1 MKKIVVIGDV
11 MIDRYYFSDIKRICP
26 EAPIPIASV
35 KNIQN
40 KLGGAANLSLN
51 INNLL
56 DNPSQL
62 ILISVLGDDE
72 ESKIIEKICLEN
84 NINTF
89 FIKDK
94 KRKTTVKNRIYS
106 NEYMIS
112 RFDIED
118 IHTIDSEIQNQIMN
132 YLSNQLKN
140 NIDYIVLSDYNK
152 GIFDDYFCN
161 FILNYCVENNIYSFV
176 DPKVNNYLRYQ
187 NSFLIKPN
195 LNETINIYSFIKEIK
210 KEYKNFDENYIQN
223 NIDII
228 LYELYNHL
236 KCKYIVCTRG
246 KEGMILYDNF
256 TKTIIKH
263 ENLNDII
270 VKDVTG
276 CGDVVFAVLI
286 TQFYKTKNLLNSIE
300 IANYI
305 GGISVQNIGTYI
317 CNKDDIE
324 KFNKKRD
331 EIIKLENKTLFF
343 KNNENMIFNFVV
355 NQIKKNIKI
364 KNIVFT
370 NGCFD
375 VLHLGHLELLKYS
388 KSLGDYLIVGLNSDS
403 SIKRLKG
410 DKRPIHNQDYRSKFL
425 SFFNFVDLI
434 IIFDE
439 DTPYKL
445 LEKIKPNILV
455 KGGDYTLDKII
466 GKEFV
471 DEVKIF
477 NTIEN
482 YSSTNIINSINLKY

>member
-11 MIDRYYFSDIKRICP
+11 MIDRYYFSNVKRICP
-26 EAPIPIASV
+26 EAPIPIANV
-35 KNIQN
+35 HNIQN
-40 KLGGAANLSLN
+40 NLGGAANLSLN
-51 INNLL
+51 IKNLL
-56 DNPSQL
+56 DNPNQL
-62 ILISVLGDDE
+62 ILVSVLGYDE
-72 ESKIIEKICLEN
+72 ESTIIEKLCSEN

-94 KRKTTVKNRIYS
+94 SRKTTVKNRIYS
-106 NEYMIS
+106 NEQMIS

-118 IHTIDSEIQNQIMN
+118 THVIKSEIQNEIMN
-132 YLSNQLKN
+132 YISTNLKN
-140 NIDYIVLSDYNK
+140 NIDYIVISDYNK

-161 FILNYCVENNIYSFV
+161 FILNYCEENNIYSFV

-195 LNETINIYSFIKEIK
+195 LDETMNIYSYIKNT
-210 KEYKNFDENYIQN
+210 NFDENYIQN
-223 NIDII
+223 NMDII
-228 LYELYNHL
+228 LCDLYNHL
-236 KCKYIVCTRG
+236 KCKYIVCTCG
-246 KEGMILYDNF
+246 KEGMILYSNLQ
-256 TKTIIKH
+256 KTVIKH
-263 ENLNDII
+263 KNIEDII

-286 TQFYKTKNLLNSIE
+286 TQFYKTNNLFNSVE
-300 IANYI
+300 VANYI
-305 GGISVQNIGTYI
+305 GGLSVQNIGTYI
-317 CNKDDIE
+317 CNKIDIE
-324 KFNKKRD
+324 NFNKKED
-331 EIIKLENKTLFF
+331 EVIKFENKTLFF

-355 NQIKKNIKI
+355 NQIKKSKKI

-375 VLHLGHLELLKYS
+375 IVHLGHLELLKYS

-425 SFFNFVDLI
+425 SFFDFIDLI
-434 IIFDE
+434 IIFDD
-439 DTPYKL
+439 DTPFKL

-482 YSSTNIINSINLKY
+482 YSSTNIISSINLRY